1 MPRKAQV
8 KIDLK
13 SLTKGQLRKLTAL
26 KKSVGDEIGAKAFAE
41 WLATD
46 SRVVVEPVDKNAGL
60 IAEAIEGLIGK
71 HKLIIPNCGY
81 LVKRGRGRV
90 IVTRCETD

>member
-1 MPRKAQV
+1 MPRKAQP
-8 KIDLK
+8 KIDLR

-26 KKSVGDEIGAKAFAE
+26 KKSVGDEIGEKAFAE

-46 SRVVVEPVDKNAGL
+46 DKTVVEPVDKNARL

-71 HKLIIPNCGY
+71 NKLIVPNCGY

-90 IVTRCETD
+90 IVTRCDSD